1 MAASIAGTSQ
11 EKGRRCS
18 GAATA
23 RLSGE
28 AAESQKKLNDGIWC
42 RPVMEN
48 DLLRWDALVL
58 GPALSPYS
66 FGFFSFR
73 MTFSEEYPSTAP
85 SVVITTTGGAKT
97 RFNPNLYADGKVC
110 LSTLGTW
117 RGESGEMWS
126 SAQSIQS
133 IMVSIQSL
141 MDDQPF
147 HNEPGF
153 EKEAYKEG
161 GKASKRAGRSQQSL
175 ADLCKSYNQKITHE
189 SLRIAVC
196 DVLEDLFKPDSDKLC
211 SFPEVIK
218 WHFLLYHQ
226 AYLDIAEAN
235 KDVTG
240 QFDIME
246 FEYSRN
252 EMAGSF
258 DFGSL
263 KERLDKI
270 WDQLMLETRGWERK
284 GEEMTA
290 KGTDSYECQQVN
302 MALQKFGR
310 VPLEEVSASPQST
323 NMFVWDVTF
332 MGGLDGGWW
341 ENGIY
346 SLTLVFPPDFPD
358 TSPRPK
364 FETVMFHPQIS
375 KEGYPFVGVSLYDWK
390 NVTSIVQDIHNI
402 LRNPPN
408 PDPRTWVNKDAA
420 NLYFNEGDKGR
431 EEYARQVRKC
441 AQRSME

>member
-1 MAASIAGTSQ
+1 LQ
-11 EKGRRCS
+11 
-18 GAATA
+18 
-23 RLSGE
+23 
-28 AAESQKKLNDGIWC
+28 
-42 RPVMEN
+42 
-48 DLLRWDALVL
+48 
-58 GPALSPYS
+58 
-66 FGFFSFR
+66 
-73 MTFSEEYPSTAP
+73 
-85 SVVITTTGGAKT
+85 
-97 RFNPNLYADGKVC
+97 
-110 LSTLGTW
+110 
-117 RGESGEMWS
+117 
-126 SAQSIQS
+126 
-133 IMVSIQSL
+133 
-141 MDDQPF
+141 
-147 HNEPGF
+147 
-153 EKEAYKEG
+153 
-161 GKASKRAGRSQQSL
+161 
-175 ADLCKSYNQKITHE
+175 
-189 SLRIAVC
+189 
-196 DVLEDLFKPDSDKLC
+196 
-211 SFPEVIK
+211 
-218 WHFLLYHQ
+218 
-226 AYLDIAEAN
+226 
-235 KDVTG
+235 G

>member
-1 MAASIAGTSQ
+1 
-11 EKGRRCS
+11 
-18 GAATA
+18 
-23 RLSGE
+23 
-28 AAESQKKLNDGIWC
+28 
-42 RPVMEN
+42 
-48 DLLRWDALVL
+48 
-58 GPALSPYS
+58 
-66 FGFFSFR
+66 
-73 MTFSEEYPSTAP
+73 
-85 SVVITTTGGAKT
+85 
-97 RFNPNLYADGKVC
+97 
-110 LSTLGTW
+110 
-117 RGESGEMWS
+117 
-126 SAQSIQS
+126 
-133 IMVSIQSL
+133 
-141 MDDQPF
+141 
-147 HNEPGF
+147 
-153 EKEAYKEG
+153 
-161 GKASKRAGRSQQSL
+161 
-175 ADLCKSYNQKITHE
+175 
-189 SLRIAVC
+189 
-196 DVLEDLFKPDSDKLC
+196 
-211 SFPEVIK
+211 
-218 WHFLLYHQ
+218 
-226 AYLDIAEAN
+226 
-235 KDVTG
+235 
-240 QFDIME
+240 ME